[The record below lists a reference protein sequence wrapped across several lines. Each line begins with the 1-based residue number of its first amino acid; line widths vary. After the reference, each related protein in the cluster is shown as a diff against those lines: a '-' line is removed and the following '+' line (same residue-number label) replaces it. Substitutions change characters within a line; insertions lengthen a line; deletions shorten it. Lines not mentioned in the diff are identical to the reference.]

1 MSYSS
6 IDTKLIT
13 SLSFSDSSS
22 MIKEDKSVND
32 KRVLLVL
39 LEKKRKKKGGERL
52 DAENDEIDD

>member
-1 MSYSS
+1 
-6 IDTKLIT
+6 
-13 SLSFSDSSS
+13 